1 MRKSKKDMSTDTCEK
16 FEKEQ
21 EDKDWGPIDRYYDTY
36 MAYMIGDD
44 SEEEDDGSN
53 DTYQDSPLVR

>member
-1 MRKSKKDMSTDTCEK
+1 
-16 FEKEQ
+16 
-21 EDKDWGPIDRYYDTY
+21 

-53 DTYQDSPLVR
+53 DTYQDSPLVRWLYLGI